1 MDPRNLPFEVGQQ
14 VETRSFL
21 AGYRGAWFRCKIKE
35 FSRRNK
41 ELYQALEYIDYPDE
55 KIRWTKLYQKGSTS
69 KYGKRTLMVRP
80 SYPSV
85 YCESQMPDMNT
96 ISEVVVIVND
106 VWKVGDLV
114 DWWTDNCFW
123 SGRITEKLGEE
134 KVKIELPP
142 PPVGEGSSYEV
153 FCKDLR
159 PSLDW
164 SVDEGWKLL
173 IPKERKYHLCCARI
187 VKPLNQGSYLFSKV
201 TNLTWEV
208 MVAGGSS
215 NLIDYTVTEGKK
227 DVQPTAGAT
236 IEHEGYLSSHI
247 STGPLPLSDK
257 PEHLA
262 VKSLIE
268 KQSKIGLNITD
279 HGPRKISSSD
289 SVSSLH
295 VQDASAQM
303 PGNAVQMDK
312 YDDSGS
318 SKEMKIDKSICLN
331 SKSSDT
337 IEAAILDLEEFIC
350 RIKWLRRIIE
360 FGTPLSDEIGVGS
373 SIHIR
378 RG

>member
-1 MDPRNLPFEVGQQ
+1 MDPCSLPFEVGQQ

-21 AGYRGAWFRCKIKE
+21 AGYRGAWFRCKIKQ
-35 FSRRNK
+35 FSWRNK
-41 ELYQALEYIDYPDE
+41 ELWQALEYIDYPDE
-55 KIRWTKLYQKGSTS
+55 KIHWTKLYQKGSTS
-69 KYGKRTLMVRP
+69 KYGKQTLMVRP

-85 YCESQMPDMNT
+85 YRESQMPDVNT

-173 IPKERKYHLCCARI
+173 IPKESKYHLCCARI
-187 VKPLNQGSYLFSKV
+187 VKPLNQG
-201 TNLTWEV
+201 
-208 MVAGGSS
+208 GSS
-215 NLIDYTVTEGKK
+215 NLIDYTVIEGKK
-227 DVQPTAGAT
+227 DVQPTVGAR
-236 IEHEGYLSSHI
+236 IEHEGSLSSHI
-247 STGPLPLSDK
+247 STGVLTLPDK

-262 VKSLIE
+262 VKSLEE
-268 KQSKIGLNITD
+268 KQSKIGLNIVD

-318 SKEMKIDKSICLN
+318 SREMKIDKSICLN
-331 SKSSDT
+331 SEFSDT
-337 IEAAILDLEEFIC
+337 IEAAILDLEELIC
-350 RIKWLRRIIE
+350 RIKWLRRIVE
-360 FGTPLSDEIGVGS
+360 FGTPLSDGVRPS
-373 SIHIR
+373 WKFVEHLALSKPK
-378 RG
+378 